1 MHWSRAL
8 VAQLRCPQP
17 SSRTAVQLQLQ
28 PQARNVRPMI
38 RVAEHSLQFEAA
50 AAGDTN
56 GACALQLRQA
66 AHSPFFART
75 AEANEGHAGRRLQ
88 LDAGILKLQQRDGT

>member
-17 SSRTAVQLQLQ
+17 SSHTAAQLQLQ
-28 PQARNVRPMI
+28 PQAHNVRPMI

-50 AAGDTN
+50 AAGDAN
-56 GACALQLRQA
+56 GACALQRHQA
-66 AHSPFFART
+66 AHSPFFVK
-75 AEANEGHAGRRLQ
+75 EGHAGRRLQ